1 MASQSPRH
9 LQVLGTLMATK
20 DVIYS
25 SILLKVLLLIVF
37 FVRTDL
43 FSSSLGISTVF
54 IEGLL
59 SAQGLSWWLRG

>member
-43 FSSSLGISTVF
+43 FSSSLGISTAF
-54 IEGLL
+54 IEALL
-59 SAQGLSWWLRG
+59 SAQDCVRCV

>member
-1 MASQSPRH
+1 
-9 LQVLGTLMATK
+9 MATK